1 MDVFA
6 TIEDLEAGWQHLHG
20 TDISREVAETLL
32 TRASAYISAL
42 LANRGIAIDP
52 EDEVQKTNLTTVTCS
67 LVRRS
72 LMDLDKSNISSIAQ
86 SVGSTNVS
94 ISYRQ
99 QDGSFYLSDADKLLL
114 GIKGNGKAKMLR
126 AAIHNPDGSLVEGW

>member
-6 TIEDLEAGWQHLHG
+6 TIEDLEAGWMHLHG
-20 TDISREVAETLL
+20 SGVSRDVAETMLK
-32 TRASAYISAL
+32 RASAYVYTL

-52 EDEVQKTNLTTVTCS
+52 DDEVQRTNLMSVTCS

-72 LMDLDKSNISSIAQ
+72 LTDMDKSNISSIAQ

-99 QDGSFYLSDADKLLL
+99 QDGSFYLTDADKLLL
-114 GIKGNGKAKMLR
+114 GLKGKGKAKMLR
-126 AAIHNPDGSLVEGW
+126 AAIHNADGTEVEGW